1 MVHWIFLKLQR
12 QYNLLGHKPLLKQK
26 LESLNNLATQAKA
39 QAGIQRGLQKSAT
52 SSFYKG
58 GGFKTGAAG
67 LAGLAGYG
75 AYKQEKARGA
85 SDARAS
91 LRGAV
96 KGTGAYLGA
105 KGGFK
110 LAQMLSKGGGIGKG
124 LAGAVLG
131 FRHLDNLLIKDL
143 KHLLVLLPKKKQ
155 R

>member
-1 MVHWIFLKLQR
+1 MQQEQQSPV
-12 QYNLLGHKPLLKQK
+12 
-26 LESLNNLATQAKA
+26 TQAKA
-39 QAGIQRGLQKSAT
+39 QGNSKRKHQKSAT

-105 KGGFK
+105 KGG
-110 LAQMLSKGGGIGKG
+110 I
-124 LAGAVLG
+124 
-131 FRHLDNLLIKDL
+131 N
-143 KHLLVLLPKKKQ
+143 
-155 R
+155 